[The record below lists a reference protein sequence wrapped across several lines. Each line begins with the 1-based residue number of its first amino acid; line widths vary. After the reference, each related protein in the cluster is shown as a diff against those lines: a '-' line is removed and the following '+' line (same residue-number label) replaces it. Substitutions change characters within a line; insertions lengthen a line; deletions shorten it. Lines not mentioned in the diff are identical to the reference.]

1 MIRQELTNVF
11 NVLAKTLN
19 KRPVKRKV
27 DQVKKNFIQSEA
39 TLYKQPNAIPAGGFK
54 TLSNTTTDV
63 VPKFSGSKPLVVKN
77 SLGLVQL
84 NEDGSI
90 GLKKDV
96 GADRS
101 DLRG

>member
-39 TLYKQPNAIPAGGFK
+39 TLYKQP
-54 TLSNTTTDV
+54 D
-63 VPKFSGSKPLVVKN
+63 
-77 SLGLVQL
+77 
-84 NEDGSI
+84 
-90 GLKKDV
+90 
-96 GADRS
+96 
-101 DLRG
+101 